1 MTEHRERIRAA
12 MAKAEVDVL
21 VLGREANARYVS
33 GANRLW
39 LAGTRPFAPSCV
51 FVGATGR
58 VHLLSVTDDG
68 VPADVPPANLYP
80 ISWNPMNL
88 AAAAARAA
96 EGTTVRRVGVDG
108 MSPLF
113 AGLLAAVF
121 PDAELAD
128 GEAVLREIRRVKTPG
143 DIEAIRAAIAVAE
156 GALAAVVA
164 AGPTVGAPELAG
176 VFEERMAQLGT
187 TTPAFAPL
195 IDVAGGRVAA
205 RVGVIHDGWEG
216 VLARTWPSDDGARAA
231 SAAGVTA
238 CRPGAR
244 VGDVIA
250 AGVSVDGVGL
260 GHEAVRAEDKLAP
273 GMVLFVEGTRDG
285 ARWGETVLV
294 TDVTPEILTSTVV

>member
-1 MTEHRERIRAA
+1 MTEHREQIRAA
-12 MAKAEVDVL
+12 MAKAGLDVL

-39 LAGTRPFAPSCV
+39 LAGTRPFSPSCV

-88 AAAAARAA
+88 ATAAATAT
-96 EGTTVRRVGVDG
+96 EGTAVRRIGVDG

-113 AGLLAAVF
+113 AALLATVF

-128 GEAVLREIRRVKTPG
+128 GEAVLREIRRVKTPI
-143 DIEAIRAAIAVAE
+143 DVEAIRAAIAVAE

-164 AGPTVGAPELAG
+164 AEPTVSASALAG
-176 VFEERMAQLGT
+176 IFEERMAQLGV
-187 TTPAFAPL
+187 TTPAFAPV
-195 IDVAGGRVAA
+195 IDVGGDRVAA
-205 RVGVIHDGWEG
+205 RVGVMHEGWEG

-231 SAAGVTA
+231 AAAGVTA

-244 VGDVIA
+244 VGSVLQT
-250 AGVSVDGVGL
+250 GVTVDGVGL
-260 GHEAVRAEDKLAP
+260 GHEAVRAADALAA
-273 GMVLFVEGTRDG
+273 GMVLYVEATRDG

-294 TDVTPEILTSTVV
+294 TDEAPEVLSAAVV